1 MKKICFITTISTTLE
16 SFVLPVA
23 NYISQNTDWKIYM
36 VCDKD
41 SEFQSK
47 LSSNINYIP
56 VTMKRGVSLS
66 AIRSIIQLK
75 QIFRCEKFDLI
86 QYSTPNASLYAS
98 LAGKITKTPVRLYCQ
113 WGMAYVGM
121 SGIKRMIFKMLE
133 KVICSMSTWIEPDS
147 RSNLKFAHSEK
158 LYKEEKGSV
167 VGNGSACG
175 VKFEKFDV
183 SLKEEYRR
191 QMREMF
197 GIPERAFVFGFVGR
211 ITRDKGI
218 NELLLA
224 SRRILEEYPNTFFLI
239 LGAEEG
245 IHTLNAEMY
254 EWSRGCKNFI
264 YTGNVDNV
272 EQYLS
277 AMDCY
282 VLPSY
287 REGFGMSTIE
297 AEAMEVPVVVTD
309 IPGPIDA
316 MQENITGKIVKKAD
330 WKSLYDGM
338 IEMYKMDDVKRLA
351 MGKAGRSFVL
361 DNFKQEELFK
371 LILQDRKKLLGEL

>member
-1 MKKICFITTISTTLE
+1 MKKICFITTISSTLE
-16 SFVLPVA
+16 GFVLPFA
-23 NYISQNTDWKIYM
+23 EYINNHTDWEIYM
-36 VCDKD
+36 ICDPDDNFEELLPDAIK
-41 SEFQSK
+41 
-47 LSSNINYIP
+47 YMP
-56 VTMKRGVSLS
+56 VHMKRGISLGGIK
-66 AIRSIIQLK
+66 AMFEMRKIFK
-75 QIFRCEKFDLI
+75 QEKFDLI

-98 LAGKITKTPVRLYCQ
+98 MAGKLAKVPVSLYCQ
-113 WGMAYVGM
+113 WGMAFVGM
-121 SGIKRMIFKMLE
+121 SGVKRKIFKMVE
-133 KVICSMSTWIEPDS
+133 KAICSMSTWIEPDS

-183 SLKEEYRR
+183 NLKEEYRR
-191 QMREMF
+191 QMREKF
-197 GIPERAFVFGFVGR
+197 SIPEKAFVFGFVGR

-224 SRRILEEYPNTFFLI
+224 SRRILEEYPNTYFLL

-245 IHTLNAEMY
+245 IHTLNSDTY
-254 EWSRGCKNFI
+254 EWSRGCKNVI
-264 YTGNVDNV
+264 YTGNVDHV

-330 WKSLYDGM
+330 WQSLYDGM

-371 LILQDRKKLLGEL
+371 LILQDRRKLLGEL